1 MKEKLKSMDHNGV
14 WDLVKLLEGYKRIGC
29 EWVFKTKH
37 DSMAILNDIRLDSLP
52 RVLLKRMVLT
62 TMRPFSLV

>member
-1 MKEKLKSMDHNGV
+1 MEFRISSNCLKVIRGSVVNGS
-14 WDLVKLLEGYKRIGC
+14 LKPN
-29 EWVFKTKH
+29 TTQ
-37 DSMAILNDIRLDSLP
+37 MAILNDIRLDSLP